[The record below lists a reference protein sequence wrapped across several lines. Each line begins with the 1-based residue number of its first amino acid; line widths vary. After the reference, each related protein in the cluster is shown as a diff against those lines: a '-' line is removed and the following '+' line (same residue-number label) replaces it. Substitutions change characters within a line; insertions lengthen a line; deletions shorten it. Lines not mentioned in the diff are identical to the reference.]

1 MDDSTGG
8 KHARAPELSDLV
20 RICRSLN
27 SAKARYV
34 VIGGFAVIAHGAVRT
49 TKDIDLL
56 IEDSPENVDRVKN
69 ALSILEDRAS
79 LQVDPGDVRTY
90 SVVRVADEIVV
101 DLMGRACGLSY
112 SDVKT
117 DAEEIEL
124 EGVSIPIAS
133 KRTLIRTKDTIR
145 PSDRADR
152 EFLEQRIAAETD
164 PSR

>member
-1 MDDSTGG
+1 MDEATDGP
-8 KHARAPELSDLV
+8 HARAPELSDLV

-27 SAKARYV
+27 RAGARYV

-56 IEDSPENVDRVKN
+56 IEDSPENVERVKD
-69 ALSILEDRAS
+69 ALCVLEDQAAR
-79 LQVDPGDVRTY
+79 DVGADDIRNY

-112 SDVKT
+112 SDVAE

-124 EGVSIPIAS
+124 EDVAIPIAS
-133 KRTLIRTKDTIR
+133 KRALIRTKDTFR

-152 EFLEQRIAAETD
+152 EFLEQRIAAERDQT
-164 PSR
+164 R